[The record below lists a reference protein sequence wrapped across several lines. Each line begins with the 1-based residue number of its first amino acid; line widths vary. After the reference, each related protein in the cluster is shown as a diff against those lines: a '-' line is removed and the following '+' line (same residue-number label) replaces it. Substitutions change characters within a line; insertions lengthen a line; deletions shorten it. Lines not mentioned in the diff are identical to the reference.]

1 MSSAHLRGFVPCPV
15 CVCLRVSTDSLVRVW
30 LLMAACSPPPTPA
43 PCPFSFS
50 LIHSFSLSLSPS
62 ASRSHSALLTCRG
75 PGTTSVTSVL
85 RVFVYLPPPHLS
97 HPTPAP
103 LTRLPCVSLWG
114 RLEASVP
121 LQPWPRVLGRPS
133 EGPVDCVRE
142 GTDRTPHRE
151 VWVGEGCGPH
161 SERGPWCPQGT

>member
-1 MSSAHLRGFVPCPV
+1 MSSPRLRGFVPCPV
-15 CVCLRVSTDSLVRVW
+15 CVCLRVSTDSLVRVR
-30 LLMAACSPPPTPA
+30 LLMAACPPHTRPV
-43 PCPFSFS
+43 SF
-50 LIHSFSLSLSPS
+50 LVLFHSFYSLSLSPS

-75 PGTTSVTSVL
+75 PGTTSVTSVF

-97 HPTPAP
+97 HPAPAP
-103 LTRLPCVSLWG
+103 LRRLPCVSLWAW
-114 RLEASVP
+114 LEASVP
-121 LQPWPRVLGRPS
+121 LQPWPRVLGQPS

-151 VWVGEGCGPH
+151 VWGGEGCGPH